1 MELLHVSKYGLAQTV
16 SQPLRPDNLG
26 MLELSYHYQT
36 WHDDYCK
43 RKVQFRKRG
52 NSIII
57 TKTFIFNMMIFQLS
71 EDNFLYGSYDEMNC
85 KLLIPWTMKYIV
97 VEKSSNLLQL
107 KDPVCNVCKL
117 WT

>member
-1 MELLHVSKYGLAQTV
+1 MYRALFKVELLHVSKYGIAWSV

-52 NSIII
+52 NFLIII
-57 TKTFIFNMMIFQLS
+57 KKFIFNMMIF
-71 EDNFLYGSYDEMNC
+71 
-85 KLLIPWTMKYIV
+85 
-97 VEKSSNLLQL
+97 
-107 KDPVCNVCKL
+107 
-117 WT
+117 